1 MIQKQKELHI
11 GSSLKMLWFLSV
23 AKNAL
28 CNQTRIDL
36 ERLDCPTILVDR
48 SCLMGTPHPA

>member
-1 MIQKQKELHI
+1 MSQKQKELHA

-23 AKNAL
+23 AKNVL

-36 ERLDCPTILVDR
+36 ERLGCPAI
-48 SCLMGTPHPA
+48 

>member
-1 MIQKQKELHI
+1 MIQKQKELHA

-28 CNQTRIDL
+28 CNQTRIGL
-36 ERLDCPTILVDR
+36 ERLDCPAI
-48 SCLMGTPHPA
+48 